1 MWLCIKRAH
10 FPMTTYLILGMT
22 YAFAAAVQPGPFLT
36 YLISQTLTNGW
47 FRTVP
52 GAFAP
57 LLSDI
62 PIIVLVLL
70 VLCRMPAWLVQLLQL
85 AGGVFLLYLAFGAY
99 KTWRT
104 FNTEKLVEN
113 NTIRQTVLKAALV
126 NLLNPAPYI
135 GWSLVMGPLLLKGWR
150 EAPANGIAL
159 LAGFYSIL
167 ILVTL
172 GIMLIF
178 SVARKTGPRINRS
191 LVGLSAIAL
200 SIFGLYEI
208 WFGIRSLFI
217 S

>member
-1 MWLCIKRAH
+1 
-10 FPMTTYLILGMT
+10 MTTYLILGMT

-47 FRTVP
+47 PRTVP

-62 PIIVLVLL
+62 PIIALVLL
-70 VLCRMPAWLVQLLQL
+70 VLSRMPPWLVQVLQF

-99 KTWRT
+99 KNWLT
-104 FNTEKLVEN
+104 FNTKNLVRN

-126 NLLNPAPYI
+126 NLLNPSPYI

-159 LAGFYSIL
+159 LVGFYSIL

-172 GIMLIF
+172 GIMLLF
-178 SVARKTGPRINRS
+178 SVARNTGPRINRS
-191 LVGLSAIAL
+191 LVGLSVIAL
-200 SIFGLYEI
+200 TIFGLYEI
-208 WFGIRSLFI
+208 WLGIRSLLI
-217 S
+217 G

>member
-1 MWLCIKRAH
+1 
-10 FPMTTYLILGMT
+10 MT
-22 YAFAAAVQPGPFLT
+22 YAFAAGVQPGPFLT

-47 FRTVP
+47 PRTVP

-62 PIIVLVLL
+62 PIIALVLL
-70 VLCRMPAWLVQLLQL
+70 ILSRMPAWLVQLLQL

-104 FNTEKLVEN
+104 FNTKKPVGN
-113 NTIRQTVLKAALV
+113 NTIHQTVLKAALV

-172 GIMLIF
+172 VIMLLF

-200 SIFGLYEI
+200 SIFGLYVI
-208 WFGIRSLFI
+208 WLGIRSIFI

>member
-1 MWLCIKRAH
+1 MIP
-10 FPMTTYLILGMT
+10 FLILGMT

-47 FRTVP
+47 PRTVP
-52 GAFAP
+52 GTFAP

-62 PIIVLVLL
+62 PIIALVLL
-70 VLCRMPAWLVQLLQL
+70 VLSRMPAWLVQALQL
-85 AGGVFLLYLAFGAY
+85 AGGGFLLYLAFGAY

-104 FNTEKLVEN
+104 FNMEKPIGN
-113 NTIRQTVLKAALV
+113 KTISQTVLKAALV

-150 EAPANGIAL
+150 EAPENGIAL
-159 LAGFYSIL
+159 LGGFYSTL

-172 GIMLIF
+172 GIMLLF
-178 SVARKTGPRINRS
+178 SVARRTGPRINRS

-200 SIFGLYEI
+200 TIFGLYEM
-208 WFGIRSLFI
+208 WLGIRSIFP